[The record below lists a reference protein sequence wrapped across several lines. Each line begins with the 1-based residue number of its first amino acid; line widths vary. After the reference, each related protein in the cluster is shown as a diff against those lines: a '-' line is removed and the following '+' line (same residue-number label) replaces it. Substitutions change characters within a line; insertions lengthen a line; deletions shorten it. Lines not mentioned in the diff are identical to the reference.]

1 MRLHRLELTA
11 FGPFPRTESV
21 DFDAL
26 GADGLFLLCGHTG
39 AGKTTL
45 LDAISFALFGVVP
58 GARGE
63 VKRLRCD
70 QADPATPTRVALELT
85 VGSHRM
91 RIERFPEYER
101 PKKRGEGTTKQPAKA
116 SLTWVGDPPGWHNG
130 DPVTRIDEV
139 ARTVQRLLGMTADQF
154 FQVVLL
160 PQGEFATFL
169 RADTAE
175 RERLLDKLFGTHR
188 FEAVQDWFVEH
199 RRQRRAELDLARADF
214 REWVARFAQAAGQEP
229 PETGI
234 LEWAKQT
241 TQRAIED
248 YELAAKQAAAAFQAS
263 KQAEATL
270 AERRDL
276 RDRVQLVATHTAK
289 LEQLRARADEL
300 QRARDELAQ
309 ARRAESVRAA
319 HREWQRAQDEL
330 AKALRAEAAAAEGV
344 DEADA
349 DKPAAQLRA
358 RAGALREQA
367 GQLAGAIEE
376 ASRQRERQQRLDR
389 VTEQAQDAER
399 RIADVDAELH
409 GLPARLEGLR
419 GQLAAA
425 QAAATKLEHAR
436 TVHQELSEALALAQ
450 RLPELQRALEQ
461 AEERLREAIDTHQNA
476 REERQRLYDRR
487 LAGMAAELAGQLSA
501 GDPCPV
507 CGSTEHP
514 APTRAGE
521 GAVSED
527 AVRAAVEAEDDAHRL
542 RSEAEQAKHEA
553 QAAVA
558 ELRARLRGRTAETL
572 QHEVAEAERELAGL
586 EKAAARAEEL
596 EAAVAGTQERIDQ
609 LTTARAGAE
618 QARAAAQAE
627 ARSLR
632 EAIAEAE
639 RRLADARGEFPSV
652 EQRRLSLLDR
662 AKACEVLADARTTVA
677 SCQARVAEQR
687 ATVAEAARSAGF
699 PSVDAAL
706 AAAREPEV
714 IARLDAE
721 VTDAE
726 VQERSARDILA
737 DPKLAGIEPDM
748 QVDVAGAKAEAEQ
761 ARKAADAALVT
772 EQSAKDRV
780 EQLEELGERLQERS
794 ARLAPLEAEFAE
806 LDALTDVLN
815 GRGQNTKRMS
825 LRSYVLAA
833 RLEEVAVAATARLR
847 VMSQGRY
854 AFVHS
859 DAAGARGTRGGL
871 GLDVLDDYS
880 GTVRSTKTL
889 SGGES
894 FLASLALALGLAD
907 VVSAEA
913 GGVQLDTLFIDE
925 GFGTLDAETLDVV
938 MDTLDGLRAGG
949 RVVGLVSHV
958 EEMRQRIPTKLF
970 VRKGRTGSTLH
981 MQV

>member
-1 MRLHRLELTA
+1 
-11 FGPFPRTESV
+11 
-21 DFDAL
+21 
-26 GADGLFLLCGHTG
+26 
-39 AGKTTL
+39 
-45 LDAISFALFGVVP
+45 
-58 GARGE
+58 
-63 VKRLRCD
+63 
-70 QADPATPTRVALELT
+70 
-85 VGSHRM
+85 VGSHRL

-101 PKKRGEGTTKQPAKA
+101 PKKRGDGVTKQPAKA
-116 SLTWVGDPPGWHNG
+116 SLTWVNDPPSGYSNE
-130 DPVTRIDEV
+130 PVTRIDEV

-169 RADTAE
+169 RAETAE

-330 AKALRAEAAAAEGV
+330 AKALRAEAAAADAV

-461 AEERLREAIDTHQNA
+461 AEERLREAIDTHQDA
-476 REERQRLYDRR
+476 GEERQGLYDRR

-833 RLEEVAVAATARLR
+833 RLEEVAVA
-847 VMSQGRY
+847 
-854 AFVHS
+854 
-859 DAAGARGTRGGL
+859 
-871 GLDVLDDYS
+871 
-880 GTVRSTKTL
+880 
-889 SGGES
+889 
-894 FLASLALALGLAD
+894 
-907 VVSAEA
+907 
-913 GGVQLDTLFIDE
+913 
-925 GFGTLDAETLDVV
+925 
-938 MDTLDGLRAGG
+938 
-949 RVVGLVSHV
+949 
-958 EEMRQRIPTKLF
+958 
-970 VRKGRTGSTLH
+970 
-981 MQV
+981 